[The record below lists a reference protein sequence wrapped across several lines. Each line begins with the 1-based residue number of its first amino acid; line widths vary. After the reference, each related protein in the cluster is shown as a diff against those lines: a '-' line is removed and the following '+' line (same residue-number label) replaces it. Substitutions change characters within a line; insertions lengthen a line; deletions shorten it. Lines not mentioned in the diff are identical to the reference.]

1 MIQNHERKQI
11 KQTAKDRNLTDAIF
25 HECLSAKKMPLA
37 GLARKWSAEHPKAPT
52 TAQNITNKIARD
64 SLKLREFVEY
74 LELIGFDLMIVP
86 REETPDASHAPE
98 EASEDKP
105 LTVGEIKNYESVTIS
120 EKTAEDLEKIATYTS
135 YDLFMRGGIGVFEF
149 PLDTEDGDKLDEEIN
164 TPMID
169 IQDLQRMLKIAFLY
183 GMREGRK

>member
-37 GLARKWSAEHPKAPT
+37 GLARKYSAEHPDKPT

-64 SLKLREFVEY
+64 SLKLREFAEY

-86 REETPDASHAPE
+86 REETPDASPAPK
-98 EASEDKP
+98 EAS
-105 LTVGEIKNYESVTIS
+105 
-120 EKTAEDLEKIATYTS
+120 
-135 YDLFMRGGIGVFEF
+135 GVFEF
-149 PLDTEDGDKLDEEIN
+149 PLDTEDGDELDEEIN
-164 TPMID
+164 APMID
-169 IQDLQRMLKIAFLY
+169 VQDLQRMLKIAFLY